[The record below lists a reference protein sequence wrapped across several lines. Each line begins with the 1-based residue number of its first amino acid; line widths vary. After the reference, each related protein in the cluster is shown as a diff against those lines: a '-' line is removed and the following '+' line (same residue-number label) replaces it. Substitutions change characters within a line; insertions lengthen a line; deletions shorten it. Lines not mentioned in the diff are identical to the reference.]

1 MAFAVASR
9 IKETTT
15 TTGTGTIN
23 LAGAESGYQTFVAG
37 IGTTNSTYYCI
48 ESGTAWEVGL
58 GTVTDAT
65 PDTLSRTTILASSNS
80 GSAIT
85 LSGTSTVFC
94 TQPGEHAVVANPY
107 DSLTYSSNNG
117 NTLVAGRKYLVD
129 TSGGTTALTFPT
141 AAIGN
146 HGQAITVRKTT
157 TDANTVTL
165 TVSGVTVKLWAQDDF
180 VECVSVFS
188 GGSFAWKVFS
198 HYFAPHVATMY
209 RNARFPA
216 SGNVSNS
223 FPGTLIEWT
232 DNESF
237 NLGLTTDISTDHDIT
252 ITRAGNYEV
261 SCNGYSYDGGSSK
274 WHVGNIQHIPSG
286 GSADHCASAQQ
297 YVTSDN
303 STSIAISHVYDC
315 GVGDTFALYLYGG
328 ACHLYDAGAHA
339 DRGRIYLAHLTVR
352 EVR

>member
-9 IKETTT
+9 VKETTT

-107 DSLTYSSNNG
+107 DSLTYSSNDG
-117 NTLVAGRKYLVD
+117 DTLVAGMKYLVD

-146 HGQAITVRKTT
+146 HGQSITVRKTT

-180 VECVSVFS
+180 VECVSVAS
-188 GGSFAWKVFS
+188 GGGYAWKVFS
-198 HYFAPHVATMY
+198 HYFAPHIATVY
-209 RNARFPA
+209 RDSRWPS
-216 SGNVSNS
+216 SGNTSS
-223 FPGTLIEWT
+223 TWPGTRVDWT
-232 DNESF
+232 DAYSYNV
-237 NLGLTTDISTDHDIT
+237 GPTTDVSTNHNIT
-252 ITRAGNYEV
+252 ITRAGRYEITT
-261 SCNGYSYDGGSSK
+261 SGTYALGSAYQAGFVAK
-274 WHVGNIQHIPSG
+274 TPSG
-286 GSADHCASAQQ
+286 GSVEYWDISGKG
-297 YVTSDN
+297 DN
-303 STSIAISHVYDC
+303 GNYAVKVDILLDLAVGDAISFFYWSS
-315 GVGDTFALYLYGG
+315 GGYLHSPGSGNSY
-328 ACHLYDAGAHA
+328 AY
-339 DRGRIYLAHLTVR
+339 RIALTVKEIR
-352 EVR
+352 

>member
-15 TTGTGTIN
+15 TTGTGTLN

-80 GSAIT
+80 GSAID
-85 LSGTSTVFC
+85 LPSGTATVFC

-107 DSLTYSSNNG
+107 DSLTYSNDG
-117 NTLVAGRKYLVD
+117 DTLVAGRKYLVD

-180 VECVSVFS
+180 VECVSVAS
-188 GGSFAWKVFS
+188 GGGYAWKVFS
-198 HYFAPHVATMY
+198 HYLAPHVATVY
-209 RNARFPA
+209 RDTRWPA
-216 SGNVSNS
+216 SSDTS
-223 FPGTLIEWT
+223 STWPGTRVDWT
-232 DNESF
+232 TAHSYNV
-237 NLGLTTDISTDHDIT
+237 GPTTDVSTNHNIT
-252 ITRAGNYEV
+252 ITRAGLYQV
-261 SCNGYSYDGGSSK
+261 TTGGYAYGLSYHNGF
-274 WHVGNIQHIPSG
+274 IERTPSG
-286 GSADHCASAQQ
+286 GSAEYHDVGGRGYDQGNVALKCDIVLDLAVDDA
-297 YVTSDN
+297 
-303 STSIAISHVYDC
+303 IAFYYRSGDGYMRVVSSESHVWR
-315 GVGDTFALYLYGG
+315 TW
-328 ACHLYDAGAHA
+328 
-339 DRGRIYLAHLTVR
+339 LTVK

>member
-1 MAFAVASR
+1 MAFSVASR
-9 IKETTT
+9 VKETTT

-37 IGTTNSTYYCI
+37 IGDGNVTYYCI

-107 DSLTYSSNNG
+107 DSLTYSNDG
-117 NTLVAGRKYLVD
+117 DTLVAGRKYLVD

-165 TVSGVTVKLWAQDDF
+165 TVSGVTVKLWAQGDF
-180 VECVSVFS
+180 VECVSVAS
-188 GGSFAWKVFS
+188 GGGYAWKVFS

-209 RNARFPA
+209 RDSRWPA
-216 SGNVSNS
+216 SGNVSTS
-223 FPGTLIEWT
+223 YPGTLVEWT
-232 DNESF
+232 HNESF
-237 NLGLTTDISTDHDIT
+237 NLGPTTDITTDHDIT
-252 ITRAGNYEV
+252 ITRAGTYEV
-261 SCNGYSYDGGSSK
+261 SYNGYSYDGGNSN
-274 WHVGNIQHIPSG
+274 WHIGNIEHTPSG
-286 GSADHCASAQQ
+286 GSADYSC
-297 YVTSDN
+297 
-303 STSIAISHVYDC
+303 STSNYSQSQNSRSLMCSQVYEA
-315 GVGDTFALYLYGG
+315 GVGDTFALYHWGS
-328 ACHLYDAGAHA
+328 ACHLYWYTG
-339 DRGRIYLAHLTVR
+339 RGRIYYSHLTVR

>member
-15 TTGTGTIN
+15 TTGTGTLN

-48 ESGTAWEVGL
+48 ESGTAWEVGI

-80 GSAIT
+80 GSAID
-85 LSGTSTVFC
+85 LPSGTATVFC

-107 DSLTYSSNNG
+107 DALTYSDNSS
-117 NTLVAGRKYLVD
+117 TLVAGRKYLVD
-129 TSGGTTALTFPT
+129 TSGGATALTFPT

-157 TDANTVTL
+157 TDADTVTL

-198 HYFAPHVATMY
+198 HYYAPHIATLY
-209 RNARFPA
+209 RDARFPA
-216 SGNVSNS
+216 SGNVSTS
-223 FPGTLIEWT
+223 YPGTLVEWT
-232 DNESF
+232 TAESH
-237 NLGLTTDISTDHDIT
+237 NMGPTTDTSSTHDIT
-252 ITRAGNYEV
+252 ITRAGKYQV
-261 SCNGYSYDGGSSK
+261 SASGVGWDGGTNK
-274 WHVGNIQHIPSG
+274 NHNGIIELTPSG
-286 GSADHCASAQQ
+286 GSAA
-297 YVTSDN
+297 YYNTSLAGNNHHSSMMATVSCDLSLN
-303 STSIAISHVYDC
+303 LS
-315 GVGDTFALYLYGG
+315 VGDKLAFYFWGDASYLYW
-328 ACHLYDAGAHA
+328 AVSHSY
-339 DRGRIYLAHLTVR
+339 IYRSFITAKEIR
-352 EVR
+352 

>member
-1 MAFAVASR
+1 MAFVVASR
-9 IKETTT
+9 VKETSA
-15 TTGTGTIN
+15 TTGTTSPIL
-23 LAGAESGYQTFVAG
+23 LAGAVSGYQTFVAG

-48 ESGTAWEVGL
+48 ESGTAWEVGV

-65 PDTLSRTTILASSNS
+65 PDTLTRTTVLASSNS
-80 GSAIT
+80 GSAIIMAD
-85 LSGTSTVFC
+85 TSTVFC
-94 TQPGEHAVVANPY
+94 TQIGEHAVVANPY
-107 DSLTYSSNNG
+107 DALTYSNDG

-165 TVSGVTVKLWAQDDF
+165 TVSGVTIKLWAQDDF
-180 VECVSVFS
+180 VECVSVAS
-188 GGSFAWKVFS
+188 GGGFAWKVFS

-209 RNARFPA
+209 RDARFPA

-223 FPGTLIEWT
+223 YPGTLVEWT
-232 DNESF
+232 TNESF

-252 ITRAGNYEV
+252 ITRAGTYEV
-261 SCNGYSYDGGSSK
+261 SYNGYSYDGGDSN
-274 WHVGNIQHIPSG
+274 WHVGNIEHTPSG
-286 GSADHCASAQQ
+286 GSADYSC
-297 YVTSDN
+297 
-303 STSIAISHVYDC
+303 STSNYSQSQNSRSLMCSQVYEA
-315 GVGDTFALYLYGG
+315 GVGDTFALYYWGE
-328 ACHLYDAGAHA
+328 ACHFYWFTG
-339 DRGRIYLAHLTVR
+339 RGRIYYSYLTVR